1 MKPKRG
7 IVMAEL
13 LVVVVI
19 GTLIAGIG
27 MAAFAGTFS
36 RETLE
41 SRVMDYAVAGL
52 LGTAVVFCVGSW
64 GIGEWKKWRST
75 R

>member
-1 MKPKRG
+1 MKPKRE

-41 SRVMDYAVAGL
+41 SHVMDYAVAGL
-52 LGTAVVFCVGSW
+52 LGLAVIFCVGAW
-64 GIGEWKKWRST
+64 GIGKWRSA